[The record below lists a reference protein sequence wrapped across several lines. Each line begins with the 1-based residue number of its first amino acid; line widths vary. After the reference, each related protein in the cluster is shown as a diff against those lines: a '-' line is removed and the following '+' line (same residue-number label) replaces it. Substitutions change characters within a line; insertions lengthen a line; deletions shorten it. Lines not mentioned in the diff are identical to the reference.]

1 MCRLV
6 NGFGL
11 MLRSFAETSF
21 LAECP
26 TVTLLPA
33 LPPFGTEDANDR
45 GLRLEAAVFGACDL
59 LAGAACTAAGMA
71 CAACVRATP
80 AEAAGACR
88 PNTPSTV
95 ASAASSVTAP
105 HRQRRRRPPPGP
117 GLEEGG
123 GSTDPPHARPCAGGS
138 GA

>member
-1 MCRLV
+1 MFGAASLLWTTGFAVLWRTESALAWAAGPARVACGWTSGRIGTTFMCRLV

-59 LAGAACTAAGMA
+59 LAGAACTA
-71 CAACVRATP
+71 T
-80 AEAAGACR
+80 
-88 PNTPSTV
+88 
-95 ASAASSVTAP
+95 
-105 HRQRRRRPPPGP
+105 
-117 GLEEGG
+117 
-123 GSTDPPHARPCAGGS
+123 
-138 GA
+138 